1 MLFSKIIFYSLIASE
16 LCGVLAKYDFQEFSQ
31 LGNRL
36 AFSIY
41 LLVNIQKELKC
52 FVNMCLPLIVLSM
65 KFPNLVFRIGMK

>member
-1 MLFSKIIFYSLIASE
+1 
-16 LCGVLAKYDFQEFSQ
+16 LAKYDFQEFSQ